1 MVTIFW
7 KLSLDGAIVIVSK
20 QYLILGNS
28 RQRLSKVL
36 YETTK
41 YSCYRDCKILY
52 LSAKISKIVFVK
64 VLKMFDLYNKTRSRM
79 LGIDLNFE
87 SLRRY
92 NPIVR
97 FSPIIE

>member
-1 MVTIFW
+1 MIHMMAHQGIVFS
-7 KLSLDGAIVIVSK
+7 SLA
-20 QYLILGNS
+20 LTN
-28 RQRLSKVL
+28 RLATGS
-36 YETTK
+36 
-41 YSCYRDCKILY
+41 LY

-64 VLKMFDLYNKTRSRM
+64 VLKIFDLYNKTRSRM